1 MVALIH
7 HKTEALPAREAAP
20 LTHAYPGP
28 RQAVDRVDALS
39 CEASAVERVGDH
51 CVCAEHQQEVR
62 LAYWGTDA
70 NLILHKILPSE
81 YFQCGDVY
89 TASAVSR

>member
-1 MVALIH
+1 MNPNRGHYDPPPTV
-7 HKTEALPAREAAP
+7 
-20 LTHAYPGP
+20 THSTGP
-28 RQAVDRVDALS
+28 RAEVDRVDALS
-39 CEASAVERVGDH
+39 CEAPAVERVGHH

-70 NLILHKILPSE
+70 NLILHKMLPEE

-89 TASAVSR
+89 TAAVTR